1 MAPAEAI
8 RTGFAKSL
16 QFSGRAS
23 RSEFWWFTAFLVLP
37 FLAILFLATQILID
51 LFEDQYDTAPFTIAV
66 VILVPWLTASLL
78 LLPSIVRRGHD
89 VGLRGPFVIVPFLA
103 IYPSLLFQ
111 LSLMVPNDGVDSN
124 YALFVGLPNLALL
137 VLCVVFL
144 GRTLFRRSDPRTNR
158 FGPPPSEVTP

>member
-1 MAPAEAI
+1 MGPAEAI
-8 RTGFAKSL
+8 RTGLATSF

-23 RSEFWWFTAFLVLP
+23 RSEFWWLTAFLVLP
-37 FLAILFLATQILID
+37 FLAIMFLATQILID

-66 VILVPWLTASLL
+66 VILVPWLSASLV
-78 LLPSIVRRGHD
+78 LLPTLIRRGHD

-103 IYPSLLFQ
+103 LYPSLLLQ

-137 VLCVVFL
+137 LLCVVFL
-144 GRTLFRRSDPRTNR
+144 ARTLFRRSDPHPNR
-158 FGPPPSEVTP
+158 YGPPPSEVTP